1 MKKVLFTALSL
12 AVAMSLNAKVFAT
25 VDGKDITDVDLAPM
39 LAGMPGVNFEA
50 LPAEI
55 QNQVIDRAIDL
66 RVLINEAKKS
76 GIEKDELYKKQLE
89 IVKDDIALRAWQ
101 AKELNNTKVSDKEIE
116 DFYNKNKDKFI
127 EPAAIAASHIL
138 VEKEDDAKKIIAD
151 LSKLKGDELKKKFA
165 EIAKEKSIDPS
176 GKQNG
181 GDLGY
186 FVKEQMVPEF
196 GEAANKLKK
205 GELTKTPVKTQFGYH
220 VILKNDA
227 KDKKQLGLAEV
238 KDYVKSIVRQEKF
251 QADFEKKVKDLKS
264 KAKIEYKNKK

>member
-12 AVAMSLNAKVFAT
+12 AVAMNLNAKVFAT

-39 LAGMPGVNFEA
+39 LAGMSGVNFEA
-50 LPAEI
+50 LPDKL
-55 QNQVIDRAIDL
+55 QNQVIDKAIDL
-66 RVLINEAKKS
+66 RLLINEAKKS

-89 IVKDDIALRAWQ
+89 IAKDNIALSAWQ
-101 AKELNNTKVSDKEIE
+101 EKEFNNIKVSDKEIE

-127 EPAAIAASHIL
+127 EPASIAASHIL

-151 LSKLKGDELKKKFA
+151 LSNLKSDELKKKFA

-186 FVKEQMVPEF
+186 FIKEQMVPEF
-196 GEAANKLKK
+196 GEAADKLKK
-205 GELTKTPVKTQFGYH
+205 GEITKTPVKTKFGYH
-220 VILKNDA
+220 IILKNDA

-238 KDYVKSIVRQEKF
+238 KDHIKSIIRQEKF
-251 QADFEKKVKDLKS
+251 QADFEKKIKDLKS
-264 KAKIEYKNKK
+264 KAKIEYKK

>member
-1 MKKVLFTALSL
+1 MKKVLFGALSL

-39 LAGMPGVNFEA
+39 LAGMPGVDFEA

-55 QNQVIDRAIDL
+55 QNQVIDRAIDV
-66 RVLINEAKKS
+66 RVLVNEAKKS
-76 GIEKDELYKKQLE
+76 GVEKDELYKKQLE
-89 IVKDDIALRAWQ
+89 LVKDDIALRTWQ
-101 AKELNNTKVSDKEIE
+101 AKQLNGTKVSDKEIE
-116 DFYNKNKDKFI
+116 DFYNKNKDKFV
-127 EPAAIAASHIL
+127 EPAAISASHIL
-138 VEKEDDAKKIIAD
+138 VEKEADAKKIIAD

-196 GEAANKLKK
+196 GEAADKLKV
-205 GELTKTPVKTQFGYH
+205 GELTKTPVKSQFGYH
-220 VILKNDA
+220 IILKNDS
-227 KDKKQLGLAEV
+227 KDKKQLSLNEV
-238 KDYVKSIVRQEKF
+238 KDYIKNLAKQEKF
-251 QADFEKKVKDLKS
+251 QANFEKKLKDLKS